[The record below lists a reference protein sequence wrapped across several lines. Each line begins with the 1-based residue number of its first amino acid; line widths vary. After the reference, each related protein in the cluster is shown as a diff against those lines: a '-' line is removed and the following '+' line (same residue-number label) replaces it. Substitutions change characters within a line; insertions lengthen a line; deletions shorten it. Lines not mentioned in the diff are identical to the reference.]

1 MKTKNKVRYVFSFF
15 GGGRGWGL
23 GWGVWRAVECGV
35 GPPLKNLGWT
45 FEYRETVMQF
55 LLSQCSISSDG
66 GRWLQR

>member
-1 MKTKNKVRYVFSFF
+1 MKTKNKVRHVFSFF
-15 GGGRGWGL
+15 LGGGGSWG
-23 GWGVWRAVECGV
+23 GGGAVECGV
-35 GPPLKNLGWT
+35 GPPLSLKNLGWT